1 MVARIKK
8 RRLKCVATGLDI
20 ELYKKKP
27 KMLFSGMIPRSD
39 EVRNK
44 VPALLFSLKVNDF
57 FVDGL
62 I

>member
-1 MVARIKK
+1 M
-8 RRLKCVATGLDI
+8 ATGLDI

-44 VPALLFSLKVNDF
+44 VPTLLFFSKSERF
-57 FVDGL
+57 FCGWANLV
-62 I
+62 

>member
-1 MVARIKK
+1 M
-8 RRLKCVATGLDI
+8 ATGLDI

-27 KMLFSGMIPRSD
+27 KMLFSGMVPRSD